1 MVYVWLGLI
10 VAFIAVEAATVNLVS
25 IWFIGGSV
33 AGLVCAILGAPTLLQ
48 FAVFILVSALLL
60 ALLRPLLKK
69 YLRVKPSRTNADRLL
84 GQEALVTEDIDNLRE
99 TGAIRINGVLW
110 TAKSVDDTQIPSG
123 SRVVIARIEGAKVL
137 SNPPEFR
144 QKHKAT
150 PRNCVFALRRIFS
163 TNSAV

>member
-110 TAKSVDDTQIPSG
+110 TSKSVDDTQIPSG
-123 SRVVIARIEGAKVL
+123 SRVVIARIEGAKVYVK
-137 SNPPEFR
+137 PAGVPAE
-144 QKHKAT
+144 A
-150 PRNCVFALRRIFS
+150 
-163 TNSAV
+163 

>member
-110 TAKSVDDTQIPSG
+110 TAKTLHPQTYGEAQYKD
-123 SRVVIARIEGAKVL
+123 AAKML
-137 SNPPEFR
+137 YETYYGF
-144 QKHKAT
+144 T
-150 PRNCVFALRRIFS
+150 PDEAAL
-163 TNSAV
+163 

>member
-99 TGAIRINGVLW
+99 TGAIRIN
-110 TAKSVDDTQIPSG
+110 DTQIPSG
-123 SRVVIARIEGAKVL
+123 SRVVIARIEGAKVYVK
-137 SNPPEFR
+137 PAGVPAE
-144 QKHKAT
+144 A
-150 PRNCVFALRRIFS
+150 
-163 TNSAV
+163 

>member
-69 YLRVKPSRTNADRLL
+69 YLRVRPSRTNADRLL

-110 TAKSVDDTQIPSG
+110 TAKSVGDTQIPSG
-123 SRVVIARIEGAKVL
+123 SRVVIARIEGAKVYVK
-137 SNPPEFR
+137 PAGVPAE
-144 QKHKAT
+144 A
-150 PRNCVFALRRIFS
+150 
-163 TNSAV
+163 

>member
-1 MVYVWLGLI
+1 MVYVWLSLI
-10 VAFIAVEAATVNLVS
+10 VAFIAVEAATVNLMS

-84 GQEALVTEDIDNLRE
+84 GQEALVTEDIDNVSS
-99 TGAIRINGVLW
+99 TGAVYVDGKTW
-110 TAKSVDDTQIPSG
+110 TARSADGSVIPAG
-123 SRVVIARIEGAKVL
+123 TVVEILRMEGVKLFVKKLEEKVEVV
-137 SNPPEFR
+137 S
-144 QKHKAT
+144 
-150 PRNCVFALRRIFS
+150 
-163 TNSAV
+163 

>member
-69 YLRVKPSRTNADRLL
+69 YLRVRPSRTNADRLL

-110 TAKSVDDTQIPSG
+110 TAKSADDTQIPIG
-123 SRVVIARIEGAKVL
+123 TRVVIERIEGAKVYVK
-137 SNPPEFR
+137 PAGVPAE
-144 QKHKAT
+144 A
-150 PRNCVFALRRIFS
+150 
-163 TNSAV
+163 

>member
-69 YLRVKPSRTNADRLL
+69 YLRVK
-84 GQEALVTEDIDNLRE
+84 EDIDNLRE

-123 SRVVIARIEGAKVL
+123 SRVVIARIEGAKVYVK
-137 SNPPEFR
+137 PAGVPAE
-144 QKHKAT
+144 A
-150 PRNCVFALRRIFS
+150 
-163 TNSAV
+163 

>member
-10 VAFIAVEAATVNLVS
+10 VAFIAVEAATVNLMS

-110 TAKSVDDTQIPSG
+110 TADRKSV
-123 SRVVIARIEGAKVL
+123 V
-137 SNPPEFR
+137 
-144 QKHKAT
+144 
-150 PRNCVFALRRIFS
+150 
-163 TNSAV
+163 

>member
-60 ALLRPLLKK
+60 ALLRERHREPGGGFSAPFLLFAYK
-69 YLRVKPSRTNADRLL
+69 R
-84 GQEALVTEDIDNLRE
+84 
-99 TGAIRINGVLW
+99 NGV
-110 TAKSVDDTQIPSG
+110 APK
-123 SRVVIARIEGAKVL
+123 E
-137 SNPPEFR
+137 N
-144 QKHKAT
+144 T
-150 PRNCVFALRRIFS
+150 PKGCVKIF
-163 TNSAV
+163 

>member
-69 YLRVKPSRTNADRLL
+69 YLRVKPTKTNADRLV
-84 GQEALVTEDIDNLRE
+84 GQEALVTEQIDNLRE

-110 TAKSVDDTQIPSG
+110 TAKSADDTQIPIG
-123 SRVVIARIEGAKVL
+123 TRVVIERIEGAKVL
-137 SNPPEFR
+137 L
-144 QKHKAT
+144 K
-150 PRNCVFALRRIFS
+150 VFI
-163 TNSAV
+163 

>member
-110 TAKSVDDTQIPSG
+110 TAKSVGDTQIPSG
-123 SRVVIARIEGAKVL
+123 SRVVIARIEGAKVYVK
-137 SNPPEFR
+137 PAGVPAE
-144 QKHKAT
+144 A
-150 PRNCVFALRRIFS
+150 
-163 TNSAV
+163 